1 MRSCQVRPHL
11 PSRAVPRVYPR
22 RSSYPL
28 VSSRAPL
35 KRSQREKTKRRS
47 LASSLPSSCILP
59 PWCPSRSPR
68 SPAHSPAA
76 SPSSASRRPRR
87 PGPRAARSVRHG
99 GKVTGAF
106 LSIDRSFVPRR
117 SAEHAIACRRGTF
130 FIPLWPPQPPARSR
144 RPWFPYARL
153 QAPGVAHPPVG
164 AVPSIG
170 ASGAAA
176 LGAPAPALPAIDP
189 PP

>member
-22 RSSYPL
+22 KSSYPL
-28 VSSRAPL
+28 VSSRAPPL

-59 PWCPSRSPR
+59 PWYPSRSPR

-87 PGPRAARSVRHG
+87 PGPRAARSVRHR

-117 SAEHAIACRRGTF
+117 SAEHAIASRRGTF
-130 FIPLWPPQPPARSR
+130 FHSSLAPATACTVAAPMVPLRTAAGTPAS
-144 RPWFPYARL
+144 PTLQSAPSLPSAH
-153 QAPGVAHPPVG
+153 QAPPR
-164 AVPSIG
+164 
-170 ASGAAA
+170 
-176 LGAPAPALPAIDP
+176 
-189 PP
+189 

>member
-22 RSSYPL
+22 KSSYPL
-28 VSSRAPL
+28 VSSRAPPL

-59 PWCPSRSPR
+59 PWYPSRSPR

-117 SAEHAIACRRGTF
+117 SAEHAIASRRGTF
-130 FIPLWPPQPPARSR
+130 FSFLFGPRNRLHGRGAHSSLTHGCRHPAS
-144 RPWFPYARL
+144 PTLQSAPSLPSAH
-153 QAPGVAHPPVG
+153 QAPPR
-164 AVPSIG
+164 
-170 ASGAAA
+170 
-176 LGAPAPALPAIDP
+176 
-189 PP
+189 